1 MLPGIGVFG
10 TGKAVRVLVS
20 CLCARGFKVEAIWGR
35 TIEDA
40 KGLAQELN
48 IPFYTNK
55 EDEVLL
61 RKSVDFVC
69 IMCSPHLHAQ
79 IAVKAMGIGKHVLCD
94 RPAGLTQ
101 SEVLKMVNA
110 AQYYPRLISILCHS
124 LRFLPA
130 YVHMRRQIQEGY
142 VGEVQI
148 IDARVSCGTLLHD
161 RYDWTSED
169 FMGGGVLNTLGSHI
183 IDIAAF
189 VTGLRAVRV
198 HGLARTFTKTT
209 DAVRG
214 IRQVSSDD
222 FCTFQMELPNGAC
235 ATVTLNSHC
244 SGQFTQELLVCGSRG
259 NLVVR
264 SGDLHGQKRGG
275 RDEVLYLDVED
286 MKQAPDCVVPKPYVK
301 GLVKMVSALRDAFA
315 GRGTSQA
322 WGKEPVSSAATFED
336 GLYIQAVVSAVRQ
349 SSQRREWVYVEPLR
363 DDTTCRSSFCH
374 LYRMDSGSM

>member
-20 CLCARGFKVEAIWGR
+20 CLRTRGFKVEAIWGR

-40 KGLAQELN
+40 RELAQELD
-48 IPFYTNK
+48 IPFYTSK

-61 RKSVDFVC
+61 RKSVDLVC
-69 IMCSPHLHAQ
+69 ILCSPHLHAQ
-79 IAVKAMGIGKHVLCD
+79 IAVKALGIGKHVLCD

-101 SEVLKMVNA
+101 TEVLKMVKA
-110 AQYYPRLISILCHS
+110 AQYYPTLISILCHS

-130 YVHMRRQIQEGY
+130 YVHMKRQIQDGY
-142 VGEVQI
+142 VGKVQI
-148 IDARVSCGTLLHD
+148 IEARVNCGTLLHD

-169 FMGGGVLNTLGSHI
+169 LMGGGVLNTLGSHV

-189 VTGLRAVRV
+189 VTGLRASRA
-198 HGLARTFTKTT
+198 HGLVRTFTKTT
-209 DAVRG
+209 DTVRG

-222 FCTFQMELPNGAC
+222 FCTFQLELPDGAC

-244 SGQFTQELLVCGSRG
+244 SGQFTQELLVCGSKG

-275 RDEVLYLDVED
+275 KDEVLYLDVED
-286 MKQAPDCVVPKPYVK
+286 LNQKPDSGVPKPHVK
-301 GLVKMVSALRDAFA
+301 GLVKMVGALRDAFA
-315 GRGTSQA
+315 GRGSGQV

-336 GLYIQAVVSAVRQ
+336 GLYIQAVIDAVRQ
-349 SSQRREWVYVEPLR
+349 SSKTREWVQVELLQ
-363 DDTTCRSSFCH
+363 DDAKCRSNFYH
-374 LYRMDSGSM
+374 LHRMDSGQM